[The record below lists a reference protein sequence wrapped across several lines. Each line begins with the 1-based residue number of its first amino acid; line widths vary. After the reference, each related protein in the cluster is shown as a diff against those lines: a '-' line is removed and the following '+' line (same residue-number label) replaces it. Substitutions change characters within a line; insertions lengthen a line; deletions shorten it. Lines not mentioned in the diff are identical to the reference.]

1 MPSENTIFEV
11 CQYLKNWFD
20 RNQPRYIGSITIQN
34 GALSETYG
42 LKVGQYFRIVDS
54 TLNEGV
60 YKYPLTTLTD
70 ETFNGAIW
78 GMALPKAFIALLD
91 DIEAWKVK
99 YNSLDTQD
107 GRQALSPFNSES
119 FGGYAYSKS
128 SGGTSDTTKDKSG
141 TWQGVFGARL
151 APYRKM

>member
-20 RNQPRYIGSITIQN
+20 RNQPKYYGNVSIIN
-34 GALSETYG
+34 GALAETYG

-78 GMALPKAFIALLD
+78 GMALPSAFVALLD
-91 DIEAWKVK
+91 EIETWKTK
-99 YNSLDTQD
+99 YASADSV
-107 GRQALSPFNSES
+107 AMSPFTSENVPGVYS
-119 FGGYAYSKS
+119 YSKS
-128 SGGTSDTTKDKSG
+128 SGGNDTTTDKSG
-141 TWQGVFGARL
+141 TWQGAFGARL

>member
-20 RNQPRYIGSITIQN
+20 RNQIKYFGNIAISN

-42 LKVGQYFRIVDS
+42 LKSGQYFRIIGS
-54 TLNEGV
+54 TLNNDGV
-60 YKYPLTTLTD
+60 YQYPITTLTD
-70 ETFNGAIW
+70 ETFDGVIW
-78 GMALPKAFIALLD
+78 GMSLPKAFIALLN
-91 DIEAWKVK
+91 DIEAWKTK
-99 YNSLDTQD
+99 YASVDS
-107 GRQALSPFNSES
+107 AAMSPYTSES
-119 FGGYAYSKS
+119 FGGYSKS
-128 SGGTSDTTKDKSG
+128 GGAGSSDTNKDKSG

>member
-20 RNQPRYIGSITIQN
+20 RNQPKYFGNVSIIN
-34 GALSETYG
+34 GALSETYD
-42 LKVGQYFRIVDS
+42 LKVGQYFRIVGS
-54 TLNEGV
+54 TLNDGV
-60 YKYPLTTLTD
+60 YQYPITTLTD

-78 GMALPKAFIALLD
+78 GMSLPKAFLSLLD
-91 DIEAWKVK
+91 DIETWKTK
-99 YNSLDTQD
+99 YASADSA
-107 GRQALSPFNSES
+107 ALSPYSSES
-119 FGGYAYSKS
+119 FGGYSYSKS
-128 SGGTSDTTKDKSG
+128 SGSNDTTTDKSG

>member
-11 CQYLKNWFD
+11 CQYLQNWFD
-20 RNQPRYIGSITIQN
+20 RNQPRYIGGITIQN

-60 YKYPLTTLTD
+60 YKYPLTTLMD

-78 GMALPKAFIALLD
+78 GMALPKAFVALLD
-91 DIEAWKVK
+91 DIEAWKAK
-99 YNSLDTQD
+99 YASADSV
-107 GRQALSPFNSES
+107 AMSPFTSES
-119 FGGYAYSKS
+119 VPGVYSYSKN
-128 SGGTSDTTKDKSG
+128 SGGNDTTTDKAG

>member
-20 RNQPRYIGSITIQN
+20 RNQEKYFGDITITN
-34 GALSETYG
+34 GALSQTYG

-91 DIEAWKVK
+91 DIEAWKAK
-99 YNSLDTQD
+99 YASADSV
-107 GRQALSPFNSES
+107 AMSPFTSES
-119 FGGYAYSKS
+119 VPGVYSYSKN
-128 SGGTSDTTKDKSG
+128 SGGNDTTTDKSG
-141 TWQGVFGARL
+141 TWQGAFGARL

>member
-11 CQYLKNWFD
+11 CQCLRNWFD
-20 RNQPRYIGSITIQN
+20 KNQPKYIGKITINN
-34 GALSETYG
+34 GALIKTYG
-42 LKVGQYFRIVDS
+42 LKVGQYFRIIDS

-78 GMALPKAFIALLD
+78 GMALPKAFLSLLD
-91 DIEAWKVK
+91 DIETWKTK
-99 YNSLDTQD
+99 YASADSA
-107 GRQALSPFNSES
+107 ALSPYSSES
-119 FGGYAYSKS
+119 FGGYSYSKS
-128 SGGTSDTTKDKSG
+128 SGSNDTTTDKSG

-151 APYRKM
+151 ARWRKI

>member
-20 RNQPRYIGSITIQN
+20 RNQEKYFGDITISN
-34 GALSETYG
+34 GALTTNYG
-42 LKVGQYFRIVDS
+42 LKPNQYFRIVGS
-54 TLNEGV
+54 SLNDGV
-60 YKYPLTTLTD
+60 YQYPTTALTD

-78 GMALPKAFIALLD
+78 GMALPKAFVALLD
-91 DIEAWKVK
+91 DIEAWKAK
-99 YNSLDTQD
+99 YASADSA
-107 GRQALSPFNSES
+107 ALSPYSSES

-128 SGGTSDTTKDKSG
+128 SGSNDTATDKSG

>member
-11 CQYLKNWFD
+11 CSYLKNWFD
-20 RNQPRYIGSITIQN
+20 RNQPKYYGNVSIIN
-34 GALSETYG
+34 GALSETYD

-60 YKYPLTTLTD
+60 YQYPTTALTD

-78 GMALPKAFIALLD
+78 GMALPKAFISLLD
-91 DIEAWKVK
+91 DIETWKTK
-99 YNSLDTQD
+99 YASADSV
-107 GRQALSPFNSES
+107 AMSPFTSES
-119 FGGYAYSKS
+119 VPGVYSYSKN
-128 SGGTSDTTKDKSG
+128 SGGNDTTTDKSG
-141 TWQGVFGARL
+141 TWQGAFGARL

>member
-11 CQYLKNWFD
+11 CSYLKNWFD
-20 RNQPRYIGSITIQN
+20 RNQPKYFGNVSIIN
-34 GALSETYG
+34 GALSETYD
-42 LKVGQYFRIVDS
+42 LKVGQYFRIVGS

-60 YKYPLTTLTD
+60 YQYPITTLTD

-78 GMALPKAFIALLD
+78 GMSLPKAFIALLD
-91 DIEAWKVK
+91 DIEAWKTK
-99 YNSLDTQD
+99 YASADSV
-107 GRQALSPFNSES
+107 AMSPFNSES
-119 FGGYAYSKS
+119 FGGYSYSKS
-128 SGGTSDTTKDKSG
+128 NGGTGDTSKDKSG

>member
-20 RNQPRYIGSITIQN
+20 RNQPKYFGNVSIIN

-42 LKVGQYFRIVDS
+42 LKVGQYFRIVGS
-54 TLNEGV
+54 TLNDGV

-78 GMALPKAFIALLD
+78 GMALPNAFIALLD
-91 DIEAWKVK
+91 DIEVWKTK
-99 YNSLDTQD
+99 YASADS
-107 GRQALSPFNSES
+107 AAMSPFNSES
-119 FGGYAYSKS
+119 FGGYSYSKS
-128 SGGTSDTTKDKSG
+128 SGANDAATDKSG
-141 TWQGVFGARL
+141 TWQGAFGARL